1 MLIVAFEDDNREFIA
16 TDVQN
21 ILFRA
26 KKMLRVGDGSNN
38 KYGIYVTIINT
49 SSCSYYLNRVYDT
62 EANARKELERIL
74 NKIEEELFIGSHYMT
89 I

>member
-26 KKMLRVGDGSNN
+26 KKMLRVDDGSNN
-38 KYGIYVTIINT
+38 KYGIYATIINT
-49 SSCSYYLNRVYDT
+49 SCSYYLNRVYDT
-62 EANARKELERIL
+62 EAKARKELERIL
-74 NKIEEELFIGSHYMT
+74 NKIEDELFIGSHYTT

>member
-49 SSCSYYLNRVYDT
+49 SCSYYLNRVYDT

-74 NKIEEELFIGSHYMT
+74 NKIEEELFIGSHYTT